1 MNNKECPVM
10 HSLIQKVKG
19 TSLCLDAGFVD
30 RELTR
35 KISELGI
42 KPFIFSKEKFRFEW
56 QCLLEK
62 YVFRIIS
69 QYSRMA

>member
-35 KISELGI
+35 KISELELNLSFFQRKI
-42 KPFIFSKEKFRFEW
+42 
-56 QCLLEK
+56 
-62 YVFRIIS
+62 
-69 QYSRMA
+69 